1 MFTTVGDNSIAAAL
15 SPDNSKNNPPAV
27 VEASIVVVAVS
38 YSLLLRVKVAIK
50 FFASPGVMSTEPAVP
65 ATTSNFV
72 DTTVL
77 SVVSL
82 AAVNL
87 TVTLDSG
94 IHASNFN

>member
-1 MFTTVGDNSIAAAL
+1 MFTTVGDNSIDAAF
-15 SPDNSKNNPPAV
+15 SPDSSKNNPPAV

-38 YSLLLRVKVAIK
+38 YSLLLRVKVATK
-50 FFASPGVMSTEPAVP
+50 FFASPGVMSTEPVP